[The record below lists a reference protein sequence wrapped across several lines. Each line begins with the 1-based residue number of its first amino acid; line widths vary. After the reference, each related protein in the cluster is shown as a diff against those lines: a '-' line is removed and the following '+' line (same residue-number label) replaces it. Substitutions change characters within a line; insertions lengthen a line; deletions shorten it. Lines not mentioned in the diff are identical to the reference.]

1 MCTLPNAAVQ
11 CCCGQHRATVLGPMV
26 PAETAPTQCD
36 LQCIADHGCM
46 GWRKASRYTNTLLSR
61 GRSLNTA
68 LCRADGPFDC
78 RLKTK
83 FGPDVGKFL
92 RVHVAPFQDEKAE
105 RRKAS
110 FAPQCITGR
119 RGARTPA
126 SSAIL
131 ASRRRLIVAKISK

>member
-1 MCTLPNAAVQ
+1 MCTLPNVAVQ

-105 RRKAS
+105 RRKVS
-110 FAPQCITGR
+110 FAELDLWQASA
-119 RGARTPA
+119 ARDLDQATFNHCPD
-126 SSAIL
+126 
-131 ASRRRLIVAKISK
+131 RRRHLWLSG